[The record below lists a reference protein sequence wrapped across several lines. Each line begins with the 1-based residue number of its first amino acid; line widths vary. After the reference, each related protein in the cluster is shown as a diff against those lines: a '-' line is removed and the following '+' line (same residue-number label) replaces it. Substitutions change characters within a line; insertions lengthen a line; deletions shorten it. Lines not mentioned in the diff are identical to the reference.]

1 MARTITEIFL
11 DARNKK
17 SLSQENLSTKHLKF
31 FLIENDVKKS
41 TKRKVSKKTS
51 STPQN
56 ITEKYCPYCF
66 LPVSPHEKFCSNCN
80 LPVPDKNYL
89 IEDSETGFLINVDT
103 IIQNIENKVE
113 PPPPV
118 PIKTAQGNE
127 LVIKPILTN
136 RRFVSCPLPYTPDR
150 HSGYCSLRKF
160 TVIDFETANM
170 YPDSVCQIGI
180 AVIEDNEIK
189 WASSWLIRPPYNDF
203 RNEEVHG
210 ITLKKVEKLMT
221 FAELWEDIKPFIENN
236 LVGAYNARFDIECL
250 FAVLDTFNIEVPLF
264 AYFDIL
270 QNIREKTKPNK
281 LSSYRLTKVAKHFGI
296 EHNPHDAL
304 SDVIVAAKIQF
315 ECESPSTNCF
325 MYGKNDDLIHLFSG
339 DVILPMVRR
348 ELKESF
354 EDYSRLLE
362 LVDIAIKNGSD
373 KAKCLKL
380 QGEILEKNDI
390 KDKALEKYLEAYE
403 LNPQIGVKSRIQKL
417 QKVF

>member
-1 MARTITEIFL
+1 MAKTITEIFL
-11 DARNKK
+11 EAKNR
-17 SLSQENLSTKHLKF
+17 SQEYSSTIQLKN
-31 FLIENDVKKS
+31 FLVENNIKKA
-41 TKRKVSKKTS
+41 TKRKASKNFS
-51 STPQN
+51 SIPQN
-56 ITEKYCPYCF
+56 ISGKYCPYCF
-66 LPVSPHEKFCSNCN
+66 LPVNFHEKFCPNCG
-80 LPVPDKNYL
+80 LSVPDKNYL
-89 IEDSETGFLINVDT
+89 IEDSDSGFLINVDT

-113 PPPPV
+113 SPPPV

-127 LVIKPILTN
+127 LIIKPILTN
-136 RRFVSCPLPYTPDR
+136 RRFVGCPLPYTSAR
-150 HSGYCSLRKF
+150 RGGCCSLRKF

-170 YPDSVCQIGI
+170 YRDSVCQMGV
-180 AVIEDNEIK
+180 AVVEDNEIT
-189 WASSWLIRPPYNDF
+189 WASSWFIRPPYNDF

-221 FAELWEDIKPFIENN
+221 FAELWVENN
-236 LVGAYNARFDIECL
+236 LIGAYNAKFDIECL
-250 FAVLDTFNIEVPLF
+250 FAVLDTFNIEIPPF

-270 QNIREKTKPNK
+270 QNIREKTKRNK

-304 SDVIVAAKIQF
+304 SDVIVAAKVQF
-315 ECESPSTNCF
+315 ECESSSTNCF
-325 MYGKNDDLIHLFSG
+325 MYGENDDLIHLFSG

-348 ELKESF
+348 ELKENF

-390 KDKALEKYLEAYE
+390 KNKALEKYLEAYE

-417 QKVF
+417 EKFF